1 MLFSVYYEFNV
12 NIEKSNI
19 SDRYGPDYFCNYFVE
34 LKYYSQTQKY
44 HERIWK
50 INVSIKEKQFHG
62 QLKKSQNFASGKIF
76 FIWCQ

>member
-34 LKYYSQTQKY
+34 LKYYSQT
-44 HERIWK
+44 
-50 INVSIKEKQFHG
+50 
-62 QLKKSQNFASGKIF
+62 
-76 FIWCQ
+76 